1 MLIWKDFQDILN
13 EYIKQSLGLV
23 EGKLSGRSFHQVWLS
38 TTIQGFLERKEQPPW
53 EEVIWDDSLPA
64 PYLLLTIGKK
74 MRRVDNKRIAIGP
87 LSGPEQ
93 FDPDM
98 RVCDLLLS

>member
-1 MLIWKDFQDILN
+1 MERFPR
-13 EYIKQSLGLV
+13 YIKWIGQAVLRTGGRKPQWKKFPSGVTFNDNPGILGE
-23 EGKLSGRSFHQVWLS
+23 EGTAVLGRV
-38 TTIQGFLERKEQPPW
+38 
-53 EEVIWDDSLPA
+53 VWDDSLPA

-98 RVCDLLLS
+98 RVCDVLLS